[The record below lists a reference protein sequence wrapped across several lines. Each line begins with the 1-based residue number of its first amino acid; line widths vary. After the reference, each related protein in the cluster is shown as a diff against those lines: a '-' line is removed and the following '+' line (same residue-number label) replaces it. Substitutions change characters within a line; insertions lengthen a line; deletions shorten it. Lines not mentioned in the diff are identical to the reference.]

1 MVCLFCN
8 LGAARVFEMQLMPA
22 LLLHLRVNDFAEQE
36 TFGEKKSDSDCNVTE
51 VSSDTGRDKASLGPT
66 CQEGGRYGRSDI
78 AGDDS
83 NEGSDSYLRPALI
96 GEERERLRTW
106 GMDWGVV
113 AIWSCPIS
121 CEVSCEEF
129 AVVQLPV

>member
-1 MVCLFCN
+1 
-8 LGAARVFEMQLMPA
+8 MQLMPA

-36 TFGEKKSDSDCNVTE
+36 TYGENKSDPDCNATKI
-51 VSSDTGRDKASLGPT
+51 SSDTGRDKASLGLN
-66 CQEGGRYGRSDI
+66 CQERGRYERRSDI
-78 AGDDS
+78 AGDGS
-83 NEGSDSYLRPALI
+83 NEASDSDSRPVLI
-96 GEERERLRTW
+96 DEERERLRTW

-113 AIWSCPIS
+113 AIWSCPTS